1 MTDISPEDLKEKSGD
16 FIEMIRKR
24 APSWFK
30 ADERKVT
37 FSTRVRLARNF
48 SFRETG
54 PDRPGKTAQI
64 VAEALAGDEFAVI
77 PLWLVLPN
85 ERKILAERH
94 IFNSPVSSG
103 MFLFISPDEKISVLT
118 NDEDDVRIQVFSRP
132 GEGGECLSKAKKLSD
147 RIETIFPFAR
157 FSGSGY
163 DTACESNRGTG
174 MRYSNLIHSPCVFL
188 TGQEQ
193 KIIRAVK
200 ACGLTFRGIF
210 GEGTKAAGSFCQ
222 ISNRKAEEEEEKL
235 IFDVDYFTQCL
246 AENELFARENFVI
259 YNKKAIEDYLRNGY
273 ESVGK
278 KSIASL
284 GFTEGAYVSSLVRL
298 GFDLGIDERFSEET
312 VSDLFFLLRKS
323 HRDAII
329 KDYGAK
335 ADASLLEFIKL
346 IAGRV

>member
-1 MTDISPEDLKEKSGD
+1 MAKISPEDLKKKSGD
-16 FIEMIRKR
+16 FVEIVRKR

-54 PDRPGKTAQI
+54 QDRHMKTAEI
-64 VAEALAGDEFAVI
+64 VAEALAGDAFSAV
-77 PLWLVLPN
+77 PLWLLLPN

-94 IFNSPVSSG
+94 LYNSPVSFG

-118 NDEDDVRIQVFSRP
+118 NDEDDVRIQVFSLP
-132 GEGGECLSKAKKLSD
+132 GESGEGLSEAKKLSG
-147 RIETIFPFAR
+147 RIEDLSSYAR
-157 FSGSGY
+157 FPGGGY
-163 DTACESNRGTG
+163 DTTCESNKGTG

-188 TGQEQ
+188 SGQEQ

-235 IFDVDYFTQCL
+235 ISDVNYFTECL

-259 YNKKAIEDYLRNGY
+259 YNKKEIEDYLRNGF

-278 KSIASL
+278 KSVASL
-284 GFTEGAYVSSLVRL
+284 GFSEGAYVSSLLRL
-298 GFDLGIDERFSEET
+298 GFDLGIEERFSEET

-329 KDYGAK
+329 KDHETKGYI
-335 ADASLLEFIKL
+335 SLLEFIKL